1 METYGYGEAPKLS
14 SDGAN
19 LAFPVPMISDDRLT
33 LTTCAIDMRFASKD
47 VDHAVLLLLS
57 VKENIQAKRGC
68 RACRVAMDAADAGL
82 VHYLEEWESAEFFHK
97 HVRSEEFRRVLI
109 AVDLCCEEPRIV
121 TGDLSGHIGMGY
133 LHKLREEEGK
143 IRIA

>member
-1 METYGYGEAPKLS
+1 
-14 SDGAN
+14 
-19 LAFPVPMISDDRLT
+19 MISDDRLT

-57 VKENIQAKRGC
+57 VKGNIQAKHGC
-68 RACRVAMDAADAGL
+68 RACRVGMDAADAGL
-82 VHYLEEWESAEFFHK
+82 VHYLEEWESAELFHK

-109 AVDLCCEEPRIV
+109 AVDMCCEEPRIV
-121 TGDLSGHIGMGY
+121 TGSLSGNTGMAY
-133 LHKLREEEGK
+133 LRKLREEEGK